1 MALNPISGD
10 VTGGAN
16 GNGVQPWVSTTH
28 PSAARPAPIRTT
40 GVIGWMRANLFSG
53 FFNTLLTILTA
64 VVLYLIVV
72 GLARWVFFEAYWEPV
87 WVNRKLFTV
96 GLYPWERIWQVVGV
110 LWVVSAL
117 MGISAGEWGSFMRTL
132 GVGLASLLFALALLP
147 LDPTAR
153 IALFVGAGLAVGG
166 YLLGRFAQFKT
177 SLLVWAWVLSLPLSV
192 WLLRGGIT
200 LPFVGTIWTF
210 GGDLIPYSVIGGL
223 VLTMLLAVVGITL
236 SFPIGVLLA
245 LGRRSK
251 LPIVKGVCVGYIEL
265 IRGVPL
271 VTLLF
276 MAMIAL
282 PLILPS
288 GATAPENAVR
298 AMVAIT
304 LFAAAYLA
312 ENVRGGLQAVPKGQ
326 YEAADA
332 VGLSGIQKLRL
343 IVLPQ
348 ALRAVI
354 PAIVGQFIGLF
365 KDTSLVSLVG
375 LLELLGIARVVIQQ
389 AEWVQVQG
397 GITREV
403 YVFVAVVYFLFSYGM
418 SYASRRLEVQLDVGQ
433 R

>member
-1 MALNPISGD
+1 MALNPMPGDPLSGAD
-10 VTGGAN
+10 
-16 GNGVQPWVSTTH
+16 VQPWVSTSH
-28 PSAARPAPIRTT
+28 PSPARPAPMRTT
-40 GVIGWMRANLFSG
+40 GVTGWLRANLFNG
-53 FFNTLLTILTA
+53 VLNTLLTILTA
-64 VVLYLIVV
+64 IALYYVVT
-72 GLARWVFFEAYWEPV
+72 GLVRWVFFEAYWEPV

-96 GLYPWERIWQVVGV
+96 GLYPWERIWQVVAV

-117 MGISAGEWGSFMRTL
+117 MGVSAGEWGRFMRTL
-132 GVGLASLLFALALLP
+132 GVGLAALLLALALLP

-153 IALFVGAGLAVGG
+153 IALFVGAGLVVIG
-166 YLLGRFAQFKT
+166 YLLGRFIHFRS
-177 SLLVWAWVLSLPLSV
+177 SLLVWAWILSLPLV
-192 WLLRGGIT
+192 IVLLRGGVT

-210 GGDLIPYSVIGGL
+210 GGDLIPYSAIGGL
-223 VLTMLLAVVGITL
+223 TLTMLLAVVGITM

-251 LPIVKGVCVGYIEL
+251 LPVIKGVCVAYIEL

-282 PLILPS
+282 PLVLPS

-332 VGLSGIQKLRL
+332 VGLSGVQKLRL

-389 AEWVQVQG
+389 AEWVKVQG
-397 GITREV
+397 GVTSEV
-403 YVFVAVVYFLFSYGM
+403 YVFVAFVYFLFSYGM

>member
-1 MALNPISGD
+1 MASAPPPGSPIGKGD
-10 VTGGAN
+10 
-16 GNGVQPWVSTTH
+16 VQPWVSTTH
-28 PSAARPAPIRTT
+28 PSAARPAPVLTT
-40 GVIGWMRANLFSG
+40 GAVGWLRANLFNGIVNS
-53 FFNTLLTILTA
+53 LLTILVA
-64 VVLYLIVV
+64 IALYFVVT
-72 GLARWVFFEAYWEPV
+72 GLVRWVFFEAYWEPV
-87 WVNRKLFTV
+87 WVNRKLFAV
-96 GLYPWERIWQVVGV
+96 GLYPWGRIWQVVAV
-110 LWVVSAL
+110 LWIASAL
-117 MGISAGEWGSFMRTL
+117 LGLSAGEWGRFMRTL
-132 GVGLASLLFALALLP
+132 GVGLAALQFALALLP

-153 IALFVGAGLAVGG
+153 VALFVGAGLVVGG
-166 YLLGRFAQFKT
+166 YLLGRFAQFPT
-177 SLLVWAWVLSLPLSV
+177 QLLVWAWVISLPISTV
-192 WLLRGGIT
+192 LLRGGLT
-200 LPFVGTIWTF
+200 LPFLGTIWTF

-223 VLTMLLAVVGITL
+223 TLTVLLAVVGITL
-236 SFPIGVLLA
+236 SFPVGVLLA
-245 LGRRSK
+245 LGRRSN
-251 LPIVKGVCVGYIEL
+251 LPIIKGVCVAYIEL

-271 VTLLF
+271 VSLLF
-276 MAMIAL
+276 MMMIAL
-282 PLILPS
+282 PLLLPS
-288 GATAPENAVR
+288 GATAPENATR

-332 VGLSGIQKLRL
+332 VGLGPVQKYRL

-403 YVFVAVVYFLFSYGM
+403 YVFVALAYFLFSYGM